1 MNENRVKVSAA
12 VNGWRCRE
20 EGKRCPYYGEVM
32 RSKAE
37 RWVTGGRG
45 VEGRERRRVGGEGTE
60 SGVSVVKVDGLFS
73 FSSARGFSSLFP
85 FPESTRISLPQTLP
99 PYQRLSA
106 DGSLPYSTSIILLL
120 CIIYEENKNTR
131 TATNHNI
138 GNRYRILFCTAEQQS
153 KKIGFQ
159 EKFRFFI
166 ILLQLE
172 VAVLKGIHS
181 TTL

>member
-12 VNGWRCRE
+12 VNGRRCRE

-37 RWVTGGRG
+37 RWATGGRG
-45 VEGRERRRVGGEGTE
+45 VEGRERRRVGGEGKE

-85 FPESTRISLPQTLP
+85 FPENTRISLPPTCR
-99 PYQRLSA
+99 RLSA
-106 DGSLPYSTSIILLL
+106 DSSLPYSTSIILLL
-120 CIIYEENKNTR
+120 CIMYGENKNIR

-138 GNRYRILFCTAEQQS
+138 GSSRYSIYYTFCIAERQS
-153 KKIGFQ
+153 RKIGFQ
-159 EKFRFFI
+159 EYK
-166 ILLQLE
+166 L
-172 VAVLKGIHS
+172 VLFSFYCNSK
-181 TTL
+181 